1 MQTIE
6 IITAQ
11 NVLIEHELASL
22 RDRILSFIIDL
33 FFILISIW
41 GLSIIIALSFPSVIE
56 TYLFLVAI
64 PLFFFYSL
72 AFEYFNRGQ
81 SPGKKIMGIKVVKLN
96 GIEPSLGDFAARWSF
111 RLIDIYFSLGAV
123 AALLINS
130 SAKHQRIG
138 DIVANTTVI
147 SIRLS
152 QKLSLNELLR
162 INSLDS
168 YSPKYTDV
176 RKLRESDV
184 LLIKNTLDRF
194 HLYKNEAHEQA
205 VDKMAKKL
213 KELLHIAD
221 EKQTNEEFLKTV
233 INDYI
238 VLTR

>member
-1 MQTIE
+1 
-6 IITAQ
+6 
-11 NVLIEHELASL
+11 
-22 RDRILSFIIDL
+22 
-33 FFILISIW
+33 
-41 GLSIIIALSFPSVIE
+41 
-56 TYLFLVAI
+56 
-64 PLFFFYSL
+64 
-72 AFEYFNRGQ
+72 
-81 SPGKKIMGIKVVKLN
+81 MGIKVVKLN